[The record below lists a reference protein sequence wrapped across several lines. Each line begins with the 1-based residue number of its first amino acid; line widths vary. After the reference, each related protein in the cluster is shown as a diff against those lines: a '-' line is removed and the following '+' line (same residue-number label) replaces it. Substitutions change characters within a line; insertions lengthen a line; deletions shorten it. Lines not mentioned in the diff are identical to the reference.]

1 MCFQN
6 GAASKWGVA
15 TISRWSR
22 GNDADRAH
30 FAGGAGWHPTRE
42 RGTQIAV
49 GARDEGHS
57 HAANR
62 PTELGSVPKIICWK
76 TRTGPPGLTPLW
88 ARDQSVSWG
97 AGEAV
102 RFG

>member
-1 MCFQN
+1 MTRIARISQSVRV
-6 GAASKWGVA
+6 GIQPESAEPRS
-15 TISRWSR
+15 SRW
-22 GNDADRAH
+22 AH
-30 FAGGAGWHPTRE
+30 GE
-42 RGTQIAV
+42 Q
-49 GARDEGHS
+49 DSS
-57 HAANR
+57 HAGESPHRAGFR
-62 PTELGSVPKIICWK
+62 REIICWK